1 MPDAAPA
8 VRLVTLGTLAI
19 DAAQFGVHPVWLAA
33 GRLAAATAIDT
44 LTVVRLEPGLPV
56 VASTPFPG
64 GMRLPDSPFDPYELD
79 FDRIGIHGA
88 ALRPD
93 GAAFA
98 IGGVTEDH
106 DRVVS
111 VFTIEGEVIASVAAV
126 DASRFGIS
134 EDFMVCPIA
143 LAWGGGGESLLMA
156 CSIENE
162 HHVLELDVADGLAVT
177 GLVNLGGDFPE
188 PAVVVALAHPTEP
201 AAIFQIA
208 CGQDGVWL
216 RAVRRS
222 EDGLARIPTAADEDV
237 SNTAL
242 FGFTPDRGDGAALCT
257 GEGMYHRGV
266 SSSLCTRAWP
276 DLEPGANA
284 ELGGFCHDGVVL
296 GERVA
301 AVVADDTLPY
311 DRWPRPEQRLVMLRA
326 CDGAALGEAPFP
338 VGHEL
343 VAGSDDCIVT
353 REGDRLTVW
362 RVEIG

>member
-1 MPDAAPA
+1 MADSAPA
-8 VRLVTLGTLAI
+8 ARLVTLGTLAI
-19 DAAQFGVHPVWLAA
+19 DAGQFGAHPVWLAA
-33 GRLAAATAIDT
+33 GRLATATAIDT
-44 LTVVRLEPGLPV
+44 LTVVTLAPGLPV

-64 GMRLPDSPFDPYELD
+64 GMRLPESPFDPYELD

-93 GAAFA
+93 GGAFA

-111 VFTIEGEVIASVAAV
+111 VFTIEGEVLASVAAV
-126 DASRFGIS
+126 DASRFGIP

-143 LAWGGGGESLLMA
+143 LAWGESLLMV

-162 HHVLELDVADGLAVT
+162 HHVLELDAADGLAVT

-216 RAVRRS
+216 RSVGRG
-222 EDGLARIPTAADEDV
+222 EDGLARIPTAADGDA

-257 GEGMYHRGV
+257 GEGMYHREV

-276 DLEPGANA
+276 GLEPGATA
-284 ELGGFCHDGVVL
+284 DLGGFCHGGVVL

-301 AVVADDTLPY
+301 VVVADDTLPY
-311 DRWPRPEQRLVMLRA
+311 DRWPRPEQRLVVLRA
-326 CDGAALGEAPFP
+326 SDGAMLGEAPFP
-338 VGHEL
+338 VGHVL
-343 VAGSDDCIVT
+343 VAGADDCIVT

-362 RVEIG
+362 RVELG